1 MHAELAGVA
10 SACRRVRYLLL
21 MEPAVVVRDRAT
33 GAERERLRVGRGG
46 RGSAA
51 LVLAVLMVC
60 SSLAVAAPPKAP
72 EVKAY
77 EEANADL
84 EKLDADLGK
93 RLAAWLTSDNPYRRQ
108 TALQRYRALPAL
120 LSPAAIDPLLSLLDD
135 QERRPIGSCVY
146 LVHRDRTG
154 HHLGEGEYEE
164 LAHCEQYKRSNAA
177 LAAELLPH
185 IAQGGKSHDVL
196 CTKIIATVGRK
207 PQHGDLLLPTARAAC
222 SYLDLLRA
230 IPLAATPAASQALI
244 RIFLAIGVSPDEQNL
259 AGILPLLSSADLG
272 TRRLAAMV
280 VLLAGKGQDVKVPL
294 QDAVKMLTE
303 AVDDDKADDVLND
316 LPLIG
321 EAAAPLGPALIRR
334 LARQQATSPLAT
346 LQAIA
351 ALGKLPPG
359 GVKQLA
365 RMLERDF
372 PDHVLRVI
380 AVLEP
385 SDARKLR
392 SQVLKAAQRKN
403 RRQRELGLPE
413 TDLSL
418 ALRALRAADAPLSAA
433 EFQALD
439 RVYQRACL
447 NEPVSYHDDPN
458 EEWCPE
464 AETSLTE
471 FALEGGFRFAHRPV
485 Y

>member
-1 MHAELAGVA
+1 
-10 SACRRVRYLLL
+10 
-21 MEPAVVVRDRAT
+21 
-33 GAERERLRVGRGG
+33 
-46 RGSAA
+46 
-51 LVLAVLMVC
+51 
-60 SSLAVAAPPKAP
+60 
-72 EVKAY
+72 
-77 EEANADL
+77 
-84 EKLDADLGK
+84 
-93 RLAAWLTSDNPYRRQ
+93 
-108 TALQRYRALPAL
+108 
-120 LSPAAIDPLLSLLDD
+120 LSLLDD

-146 LVHRDRTG
+146 LVHRDQTG
-154 HHLGEGEYEE
+154 PHLGEGEYEE
-164 LAHCEQYKRSNAA
+164 LAHCEWNKRSNAA

-185 IAQGGKSHDVL
+185 IAHGGKAHDVL
-196 CTKIIATVGRK
+196 CTKIIAAVGRK

-230 IPLAATPAASQALI
+230 IPLAATPTASQALI
-244 RIFLAIGVSPDEQNL
+244 RIFLAIGVSPDEKNL
-259 AGILPLLSSADLG
+259 AGILPLLRSADRG

-303 AVDDDKADDVLND
+303 AVDDDKADDVLRD

-334 LARQQATSPLAT
+334 LARQQAANPPAT

-351 ALGKLPPG
+351 AVRKLPPG

-365 RMLERDF
+365 RMLEGDF

-392 SQVLKAAQRKN
+392 SQVLNAARRKS
-403 RRQRELGLPE
+403 RRQTELGLPE

-418 ALRALRAADAPLSAA
+418 ALRALRAADAPLSSA
-433 EFQALD
+433 EFQVLD

-447 NEPVSYHDDPN
+447 NEPASHHDDPN
-458 EEWCPE
+458 EEWCRE

-471 FALEGGFRFAHRPV
+471 FALEGGSDSRIGRCTDRAARDDEAGDCSAAGE
-485 Y
+485 